1 MEIFKINNLTFK
13 YPESDKPTLKDIS
26 LNINSGEFV
35 TICGKSGCGKTTLLR
50 QLKPSLAP
58 YGASS
63 GTIEFYGK
71 DINKLD
77 DKEQC
82 QKIGYVQQR
91 PENQIVTDKVWHEL
105 AFGLENLGYKTDEI
119 RIRVAETASFFGI
132 QNWFLKDVTEL
143 SGGQKQLLN
152 LASVM
157 VMQPDVLIL
166 DEPTAQLDPITAV
179 SFLETVSKINRELG
193 TTVILTEH
201 RLEEVFPMSDRIIV
215 IDDGS
220 IIANDIPKNIGE
232 KIIDKPMFNA
242 LPTPIRIYYGI
253 KKHSKCPVTIREGR
267 KWLETFGKVDEL
279 NIQTPKGNNHV
290 LIELKDI
297 WFRYEKNAPDVVKGL
312 STKIYSEEIFAIV
325 GGNGTGKTTAMSLIC
340 GLLKPYRGKVLIEGK
355 SISRLTDKLQ
365 GLFAVLPQDPQSV
378 FSQNTAYLELA
389 EMYDNEERI
398 NEIAKQCHIEHLL
411 KKHPYDLSGGEQQRL
426 ALAKILLL
434 EPKILLMDEPTKG
447 FDSYFKEKF
456 ADILSNL
463 KTKGVTI
470 IMVSHDI
477 EFCAKYADR
486 CAMFFDGSIIGAD
499 ISRDFFAGKSFYTTA
514 ANRMAR
520 GIIPNAV
527 LAEDIIE
534 ALKERGID
542 YEHKNL

>member
-13 YPESDKPTLKDIS
+13 YPESNEPTLKDIT
-26 LNINSGEFV
+26 LNINRGEFV

-50 QLKPSLAP
+50 QLKPSLAS
-58 YGASS
+58 YGTLS
-63 GTIEFYGK
+63 GTIEFFGK
-71 DINKLD
+71 EINKLD
-77 DKEQC
+77 DREQC

-119 RIRVAETASFFGI
+119 RIKVAETASFFGI

-179 SFLETVSKINRELG
+179 NFLETVSKINRELG

-215 IDDGS
+215 IDEGR
-220 IIANDIPKNIGE
+220 IIANDTPESIGE
-232 KIIDKPMFNA
+232 KIIDNPMFNA
-242 LPTPIRIYYGI
+242 LPTPIRIYYSIEKYG
-253 KKHSKCPVTIREGR
+253 KCPVTIRDGR
-267 KWLETFGKVDEL
+267 KWLEAIGKMDEL
-279 NIQTPKGNNHV
+279 NIQAPKSNNNV

-297 WFRYEKNAPDVVKGL
+297 WFRYEKDAPDVVKGL
-312 STKIYSEEIFAIV
+312 STKIYSDEIFAIV
-325 GGNGTGKTTAMSLIC
+325 GGNGTGKTTAMSLMC
-340 GLLKPYRGKVLIEGK
+340 GLLKPYRGKVLINGK
-355 SISRLTDKLQ
+355 SISKITDKFQ

-389 EMYDNEERI
+389 EMSDNEEKI
-398 NEIAKQCHIEHLL
+398 NKIAKQCHIEHLL

-426 ALAKILLL
+426 ALAKILML

-456 ADILSNL
+456 ANILGDL

-486 CAMFFDGSIIGAD
+486 CAMFFDGNITSVD
-499 ISRDFFAGKSFYTTA
+499 NSRDFFAGKSFYTTA

-534 ALKERGID
+534 NIKGKRALP
-542 YEHKNL
+542 